1 MQLLAQGVQ
10 GGGCFGIFRPLIKNP
25 VGIQQDIQT
34 FVQEQLNQ
42 LRSCAFLRFI
52 GSGTIATQGGIA
64 DLLQFCQEGFGA
76 RQVRLGILPNLAK
89 ALGQEMTGIANQ
101 AYNVAIG
108 PFVLCPGFLD
118 EAFQGRDHRGN
129 RCDTGGVCAAFEGMK
144 RARQVIGISNARFVA
159 CGIEEIPQGLQVG
172 FGFTF
177 ENVQQHWV
185 DDGVVFLFRCCQIW
199 LGFSV
204 RRS

>member
-42 LRSCAFLRFI
+42 LRSCVFLRFI
-52 GSGTIATQGGIA
+52 GSGAIATQGGIA

-89 ALGQEMTGIANQ
+89 ALGQEMTSIANQ

-118 EAFQGRDHRGN
+118 EAFQGVITAAIGAIPA
-129 RCDTGGVCAAFEGMK
+129 VCALPL
-144 RARQVIGISNARFVA
+144 RV
-159 CGIEEIPQGLQVG
+159 
-172 FGFTF
+172 
-177 ENVQQHWV
+177 
-185 DDGVVFLFRCCQIW
+185 
-199 LGFSV
+199 
-204 RRS
+204 